1 MRIVALDLEDTKS
14 YHKGKIEFTDGVNAI
29 VGHNGAGKSTILEA
43 IGFTLFDFLTI
54 GYKQSDFVREGAKS
68 ATITVTIVSGLDE
81 RSYQIIRRCGSS
93 NQYYIFDPE
102 LQRRVCDGK
111 SDVQHFLRQHMGVDP
126 GADLAKLFTD
136 AVGVPQ
142 GTFTAAFLQTPA
154 QRKGTFDSLLQVEEY
169 KEAFD
174 KLLEPV
180 RTLQQQQQALDVQMA
195 GFAGRLERLP
205 LLEASLSA
213 RAANLAT
220 IDIEQQAVQASLQ
233 QTLTERSALDAR
245 QTAVAEARAQ
255 SQAQQQ
261 QCERARLELQTAQ
274 RTAAE
279 AAAAAQLVAEQQA
292 GYQAYLAAQ
301 GEQQRL
307 ERAQKARQQG
317 ERRRATLDKER
328 SVAQTQLAELARNLA
343 DVALAEAQ
351 VATLAPQVTQQES
364 LEAALRNAEQQSLR
378 LAEAQR
384 EVKQQQEAQRRL
396 QSRYTTL
403 TAQLAQAA
411 TQETERAQLEGAV
424 EDQRQQIDGYKEQ
437 LARYKAEADARKE
450 QSTALANVATA
461 ICPLCEQ
468 PLSPQERL
476 RLQSR
481 NEERLTALRA
491 EYRDQQAHIKH
502 AEGLLQ
508 QQQERLKGIEQTLR
522 TLPRAEEA
530 HHVEQELMATTTA
543 LATAQRQ
550 TESLTTAP
558 ATVTDLR
565 HQIQALGD
573 PRQQQAVAAAT
584 AKRRPALAAQQEQ
597 TLALL
602 QQREGELT
610 TVQAELA
617 QFTTLDLESDQV
629 AQTLA
634 QTSAA
639 YQQVLR
645 HQQLA
650 ERLPASQQAV
660 IHAQTALSAAEQR
673 LTVAQQTL
681 AAAEANFDQLRYQ
694 QLLGEEQTLR
704 SRRGSLE
711 TQLALLQQEQQRE
724 QQELAHLQQQQQ
736 ALTELQQQRQTL
748 AKQATVLEALR
759 ALLRQ
764 AGPYITKALIKQI
777 SDGAA
782 QIFGDLMQDYTRH
795 LRWAEDYGITLE
807 VDGRERQFA
816 QLSGGEQMSA
826 ALAVRLALLREMSNI
841 DVAFFDEP
849 TTNLD
854 EARRDALARQIL
866 DVKGFRQLFVISH
879 DDTFEQAT
887 QNIIRIARVNGASVV
902 LQP

>member
-1 MRIVALDLEDTKS
+1 MRIVALELEDTKS

-43 IGFTLFDFLTI
+43 IGFTLFDFLTT
-54 GYKQSDFVREGAKS
+54 GYKQSDFVREGAKT

-93 NQYYIFDPE
+93 NQYFIFDPE

-111 SDVQHFLRQHMGVDP
+111 NDVQHFLRQHMGVEP
-126 GADLAKLFTD
+126 GADLARLFTD

-142 GTFTAAFLQTPA
+142 GTFTAAFLHTPA
-154 QRKGTFDSLLQVEEY
+154 NRKGIFDPLLQVEEY
-169 KEAFD
+169 KQAFD
-174 KLLEPV
+174 KLLEPL

-205 LLEASLSA
+205 QLEASLST
-213 RAANLAT
+213 RAASLAM
-220 IDIEQQAVQASLQ
+220 IDTEQCTVQESLQ
-233 QTLTERSALDAR
+233 QVLTERSALDVR
-245 QTAVAEARAQ
+245 QAAVTEAHA
-255 SQAQQQ
+255 QAQQQ
-261 QCERARLELQTAQ
+261 HQLGERARLELQAAQ
-274 RTAAE
+274 KTAAE
-279 AAAAAQLVAEQQA
+279 AAAAAQLVAEEQA

-301 GEQQRL
+301 TEQQRL
-307 ERAQKARQQG
+307 ERAQKARQQV

-328 SVAQTQLAELARNLA
+328 SVAQTQLAELTRNLA
-343 DVALAEAQ
+343 EVALAEAQ
-351 VATLAPQVTQQES
+351 VATLLPQVTQQES
-364 LEAALRNAEQQSLR
+364 LEAALRAAEQQSLR
-378 LAEAQR
+378 LTEAQR
-384 EVKQQQEAQRRL
+384 EVKQQQEAQSRL
-396 QSRYTTL
+396 QRRYTTL

-411 TQETERAQLEGAV
+411 TQEAERAELEG
-424 EDQRQQIDGYKEQ
+424 ELERQRSQIDGDKEQ
-437 LARYKAEADARKE
+437 LARYKAEADDRKE

-461 ICPLCEQ
+461 ICPVCEQ

-476 RLQSR
+476 RLQTR
-481 NEERLTALRA
+481 NEERLTALRNA
-491 EYRDQQAHIKH
+491 YRQQQAQIKQ
-502 AEGLLQ
+502 AESALQ
-508 QQQERLKGIEQTLR
+508 QQQERLKGIEQSLR
-522 TLPRAEEA
+522 SLPRAEEA
-530 HHVEQELMATTTA
+530 RHLEQELTTA
-543 LATAQRQ
+543 TATLTAAQQQVERLA
-550 TESLTTAP
+550 TAP
-558 ATVTDLR
+558 ATVADLR
-565 HQIQALGD
+565 QQLQALGD
-573 PRQQQAVAAAT
+573 PRQQRAVAAAT
-584 AKRRPALAAQQEQ
+584 ANRRPALAAQQEQ
-597 TLALL
+597 MLALL
-602 QQREGELT
+602 QQSERELT

-617 QFTTLDLESDQV
+617 QFTTLDTESEQV

-639 YQQVLR
+639 YHQVLR

-650 ERLPASQQAV
+650 ERLPAAQQAV
-660 IHAQTALSAAEQR
+660 MQAQTALAQAER
-673 LTVAQQTL
+673 ALTTAQQTL
-681 AAAEANFDQLRYQ
+681 AAAEANFDNRRYQ

-704 SRRGSLE
+704 SRQGSLQ
-711 TQLALLQQEQQRE
+711 TQLALLQQEQRRE
-724 QQELAHLQQQQQ
+724 EQELAQLRQQQQ
-736 ALTELQQQRQTL
+736 ALAELQHQRQILT
-748 AKQATVLEALR
+748 KQATVLEALR
-759 ALLRQ
+759 TLLRQ
-764 AGPYITKALIKQI
+764 AGPYITKAVIKQI

>member
-1 MRIVALDLEDTKS
+1 MRIFALELEDTKS

-43 IGFTLFDFLTI
+43 IGFTLFDFLTT
-54 GYKQSDFVREGAKS
+54 GYKQSDFVREGAKT

-93 NQYYIFDPE
+93 NQYFIFDPE

-111 SDVQHFLRQHMGVDP
+111 NDVQHFLRQHMGVEP
-126 GADLAKLFTD
+126 NVDLARLFTD

-142 GTFTAAFLQTPA
+142 GTFTAAFLHTPA
-154 QRKGTFDSLLQVEEY
+154 NRKGIFDPLLQVEEY
-169 KEAFD
+169 KQAFD
-174 KLLEPV
+174 KLLEPL

-205 LLEASLSA
+205 QLEASLST
-213 RAANLAT
+213 RAASLAM
-220 IDIEQQAVQASLQ
+220 IDTEQCAVHASLQ
-233 QTLTERSALDAR
+233 QVLTERSALDVR
-245 QTAVAEARAQ
+245 QAAVVEAQA
-255 SQAQQQ
+255 QAQQQ
-261 QCERARLELQTAQ
+261 HQLGERSRLELQTAQ

-279 AAAAAQLVAEQQA
+279 AATAAQIVAEEQA

-301 GEQQRL
+301 TEQQRL
-307 ERAQKARQQG
+307 ERAQKAHQQL

-328 SVAQTQLAELARNLA
+328 SVAQAQLAELTRNLA

-351 VATLAPQVTQQES
+351 VAILTPQVTQQES
-364 LEAALRNAEQQSLR
+364 LEAALRTAEQQSLR
-378 LAEAQR
+378 LGEAQR
-384 EVKQQQEAQRRL
+384 EAKQQQEAQSRL

-403 TAQLAQAA
+403 TTQLAQVA
-411 TQETERAQLEGAV
+411 TQEAARAQLEG
-424 EDQRQQIDGYKEQ
+424 ELERQRSQIDGDKEQ

-450 QSTALANVATA
+450 QSTALASVATA

-476 RLQSR
+476 RLQTR
-481 NEERLTALRA
+481 NEERLTALRN
-491 EYRDQQAHIKH
+491 EYRQQQAQIKQ
-502 AEGLLQ
+502 AESTLQ

-522 TLPRAEEA
+522 ALPRAEEA
-530 HHVEQELMATTTA
+530 RHLEQELAAAAAALTA
-543 LATAQRQ
+543 AQRQ
-550 TESLTTAP
+550 VESLANAP
-558 ATVTDLR
+558 TTVTNLR
-565 HQIQALGD
+565 QQIQALGD
-573 PRQQQAVAAAT
+573 PRQQRAVAAAT
-584 AKRRPALAAQQEQ
+584 ANRRPTLAAQQEE

-602 QQREGELT
+602 QQSERELT

-617 QFTTLDLESDQV
+617 QFTTLDTESEQV

-639 YQQVLR
+639 YHQVLR

-650 ERLPASQQAV
+650 ERLPAAQQAV
-660 IHAQTALSAAEQR
+660 IRAQTALAQAESAFI
-673 LTVAQQTL
+673 TAQQTL
-681 AAAEANFDQLRYQ
+681 AAAEANFDNRRYQ

-704 SRRGSLE
+704 SRQGSLQ
-711 TQLALLQQEQQRE
+711 TQLALLQQEQRRE
-724 QQELAHLQQQQQ
+724 EQELAHLRQQQQ
-736 ALTELQQQRQTL
+736 ALAGLQQQRQTL
-748 AKQATVLEALR
+748 TKQATVLEALR
-759 ALLRQ
+759 TLLRQ
-764 AGPYITKALIKQI
+764 AGPYITKAVIKQI